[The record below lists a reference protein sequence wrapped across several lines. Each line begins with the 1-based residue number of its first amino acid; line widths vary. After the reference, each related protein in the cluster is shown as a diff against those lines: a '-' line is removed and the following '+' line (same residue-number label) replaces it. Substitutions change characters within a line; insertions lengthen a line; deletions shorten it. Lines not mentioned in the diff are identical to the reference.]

1 MTTELL
7 TSEQVGP
14 GRQRLQALI
23 AALGK
28 VIFGRPEVTTA
39 AAVSLVCRGHMLF
52 EGLPG
57 LGKTELVRGLAG
69 LLDLPFRRIQF
80 TPDLMPS
87 DITGSPLLEEHD
99 GRRRLVFQPG
109 PIFANLVLADEI
121 NRASPKTQSALLEAM
136 QERSVT
142 VLGETHRLPEPF
154 VVMATQ
160 NPIDLEGT
168 FPLPEA
174 QVDRFLFKIQ
184 VGDTPPEV
192 LEQVLAERPTG
203 LAPRLAPV
211 MSHAELSDLIALV
224 PRVALPRAVANYIA
238 RLVTATHVKGEGATD
253 LVRQTVRF
261 GGSPRAAIGLGLA
274 ARAFA
279 LLDGRPQAGF
289 ADVRQ
294 AAPLVLRHRIILQHA
309 ARIEGVTTD
318 AVIADVLERVP
329 DVGRALPELAVVGK
343 GNA

>member
-1 MTTELL
+1 MNNPELL
-7 TSEQVGP
+7 RTEQIAP
-14 GRQRLQALI
+14 AQQRLQRLIGALNGI
-23 AALGK
+23 
-28 VIFGRPEVTTA
+28 VFGREEITTA
-39 AAVSLVCRGHMLF
+39 AALSLVCRGHMLF

-87 DITGSPLLEEHD
+87 DITGSPLLEDHD
-99 GRRRLVFQPG
+99 GKRRLIFQPG
-109 PIFANLVLADEI
+109 PVFASVLLADEI
-121 NRASPKTQSALLEAM
+121 NRATPKTQSALLEAM

-142 VLGETHRLPEPF
+142 VLGETHLLPEPF
-154 VVMATQ
+154 VVLATQ

-184 VGDTPPEV
+184 IGDAPAAV
-192 LEQVLAERPTG
+192 LERVLMERPTG
-203 LAPRLAPV
+203 TAPRLAAV
-211 MSHAELSDLIALV
+211 MSRAELNEVIALV
-224 PRVALPRAVANYIA
+224 PRIVLPRAVANYIA
-238 RLVTATHVKGEGATD
+238 RLVAATHPNAEGAPGI
-253 LVRQTVRF
+253 VNQAVRF

-274 ARAFA
+274 ARAWA

-294 AAPLVLRHRIILQHA
+294 AAPLVLRHRLILQHA
-309 ARIEGVTTD
+309 ARLEGISSD
-318 AVIADVLERVP
+318 AVIAELIKQVAE
-329 DVGRALPELAVVGK
+329 VGRPLPELAEVEGK
-343 GNA
+343 K

>member
-1 MTTELL
+1 MNTDLPIKE
-7 TSEQVGP
+7 EIIPQQ
-14 GRQRLQALI
+14 QRLQALI
-23 AALGK
+23 DALGNI
-28 VIFGRPEVTTA
+28 IFGRPEVTTA
-39 AAVSLVCRGHMLF
+39 AAVALVCRGHMLF

-57 LGKTELVRGLAG
+57 LGKTELVRGLAA

-87 DITGSPLLEEHD
+87 DITGSPLLEEHE
-99 GRRRLVFQPG
+99 GMRRLVFQPG
-109 PIFANLVLADEI
+109 PVFANLVLADEI

-142 VLGETHRLPEPF
+142 VLGDTHRLPEPF

-184 VGDTPPEV
+184 VGDTPTDV
-192 LEQVLAERPTG
+192 LERVLMERPTG
-203 LAPRLAPV
+203 TPPHTVPL
-211 MSHAELSDLIALV
+211 MSHAELNALIALV
-224 PRVALPRAVANYIA
+224 PRIALPRAVANYIS
-238 RLVTATHVKGEGATD
+238 RLVNATHAAPGAAD
-253 LVRQTVRF
+253 MVRQNVRF

-274 ARAFA
+274 SRAFA

-289 ADVRQ
+289 ADVRK
-294 AAPLVLRHRIILQHA
+294 AAPLVLRHRLILQHA
-309 ARIEGVTTD
+309 ARIEGVTSD
-318 AVIADVLERVP
+318 DVIADLLVRVP
-329 DVGRALPELAVVGK
+329 DVGRALPELAAVRKEPV
-343 GNA
+343 